1 MRVRGLLWA
10 TASVNGRRAEV
21 WACAPVKPRRNFGTG
36 TVVEMHCGLD
46 DLDVFLDVGGDRVAV
61 ASWTTKLWFNIMLD
75 SS

>member
-46 DLDVFLDVGGDRVAV
+46 DFNVFLDMSGDRVAV
-61 ASWTTKLWFNIMLD
+61 ASWADKSQFD
-75 SS
+75 VA